1 MNSDYDSLITKKVIL
16 ITDSTSQFLAIGLK
30 NCGLEK
36 GLNLIIYE
44 FPYVKIVEGID
55 NILNDTIKFSPD
67 YVIINFSTQK
77 ILDQFYNMA
86 LSKRSIF
93 SNDWLM
99 SFQNATSLINNHYKC
114 EIITNNL
121 IEIDDSVFGNFANKL
136 KQSFKYQIRNIN
148 LRLMELSHD
157 ISNLHIADQLT
168 LHCRY
173 GDNVIKQSKV
183 YYSSDI
189 AYNVDFIPIISNN
202 YLDIINAL
210 NGQFNK
216 CLILDLDNTLWGGI
230 IGDIGIE
237 NIEIGN
243 LGIGKVFS
251 DIQRW
256 ALELKQRGIILA
268 ICSKNE
274 EKIAKEPFVNHPE
287 MILKLEDISIFIA
300 NRINKTE
307 NIRSIKET
315 LNIGY
320 DSMVF
325 IDDNKHERNAI
336 SKSCPDIIVPNL
348 PNDPAN
354 YLEYIQSLNLFETV
368 ALTELDNKRHK
379 QYQNEYQ
386 RLKQKLVLKSET
398 EYIKSLGLTGKI
410 DEINDYNIPRA
421 SQLILRSNQF
431 NLRTIR
437 YSIEDL
443 KNITTNSNYLNFTIE
458 LNDKFGNYGLICIV
472 ILEKRND
479 DLFIDN
485 WVISCRAFGRQ
496 LELLTINNIT
506 KIAKSNKFKRV
517 IGEYIPTSK
526 NGMVKNIYRNLG
538 FRLKEKLW
546 VLDLSNFKY
555 KKCEIMI
562 DKND

>member
-16 ITDSTSQFLAIGLK
+16 ITDSPSQFLAIGLK

-55 NILNDTIKFSPD
+55 NILNDTIEFSPD
-67 YVIINFSTQK
+67 YVIINFSTQQ

-114 EIITNNL
+114 EIITSNL
-121 IEIDDSVFGNFANKL
+121 IEIDDSIFGNFANKL

-173 GDNVIKQSKV
+173 GDNVVKQSKI

-202 YLDIINAL
+202 YLDIINAI

-307 NIRSIKET
+307 NIQSIKET

-354 YLEYIQSLNLFETV
+354 YLDYIQSLNLFETV

-398 EYIKSLGLTGKI
+398 EYIKSLGLTAKI
-410 DEINDYNIPRA
+410 DEINDYNVPRA

-437 YSIEDL
+437 YSIDDL
-443 KNITTNSNYLNFTIE
+443 KNITINSNYLNFTIE

-496 LELLTINNIT
+496 VELLTINNIT

-526 NGMVKNIYRNLG
+526 NGMVKNIYKNLG

-546 VLDLSNFKY
+546 VLDLSNSKY

>member
-1 MNSDYDSLITKKVIL
+1 MNSDYDGLITKKVIL

-99 SFQNATSLINNHYKC
+99 SFQNATSLINNYYKC

-148 LRLMELSHD
+148 LRLMELSHN

-173 GDNVIKQSKV
+173 GDNVIKQSKI

-189 AYNVDFIPIISNN
+189 SYNVDFIPKISNN
-202 YLDIINAL
+202 YLDIINAM

-274 EKIAKEPFVNHPE
+274 EKIAKEPFVRHPE

-307 NIRSIKET
+307 NIRSIKKT

-398 EYIKSLGLTGKI
+398 EYIKSLGLTAKI

-421 SQLILRSNQF
+421 SQLVLRSNQF

-437 YSIEDL
+437 YSIDDL
-443 KNITTNSNYLNFTIE
+443 KNITIDSNYLNFTIE

-496 LELLTINNIT
+496 LELLTINNII
-506 KIAKSNKFKRV
+506 KIAKSNKFKKV

-526 NGMVKNIYRNLG
+526 NGMVKNIYKNLG

-546 VLDLSNFKY
+546 VLELSNSKY

>member
-1 MNSDYDSLITKKVIL
+1 
-16 ITDSTSQFLAIGLK
+16 
-30 NCGLEK
+30 
-36 GLNLIIYE
+36 
-44 FPYVKIVEGID
+44 
-55 NILNDTIKFSPD
+55 
-67 YVIINFSTQK
+67 
-77 ILDQFYNMA
+77 
-86 LSKRSIF
+86 
-93 SNDWLM
+93 
-99 SFQNATSLINNHYKC
+99 
-114 EIITNNL
+114 
-121 IEIDDSVFGNFANKL
+121 
-136 KQSFKYQIRNIN
+136 
-148 LRLMELSHD
+148 
-157 ISNLHIADQLT
+157 
-168 LHCRY
+168 
-173 GDNVIKQSKV
+173 
-183 YYSSDI
+183 
-189 AYNVDFIPIISNN
+189 
-202 YLDIINAL
+202 
-210 NGQFNK
+210 
-216 CLILDLDNTLWGGI
+216 
-230 IGDIGIE
+230 
-237 NIEIGN
+237 
-243 LGIGKVFS
+243 
-251 DIQRW
+251 
-256 ALELKQRGIILA
+256 
-268 ICSKNE
+268 
-274 EKIAKEPFVNHPE
+274 

-307 NIRSIKET
+307 NIRSIKKT

-398 EYIKSLGLTGKI
+398 EYIKSLGLTAKI

-421 SQLILRSNQF
+421 SQLVLRSNQF

-437 YSIEDL
+437 YSIDDL
-443 KNITTNSNYLNFTIE
+443 KNITIDSNYLNFTIE

-496 LELLTINNIT
+496 LELLTINNII
-506 KIAKSNKFKRV
+506 KIAKSNKFKKV

-526 NGMVKNIYRNLG
+526 NGMVKNIYKNLG

-546 VLDLSNFKY
+546 VLELSNSKY

>member
-16 ITDSTSQFLAIGLK
+16 ITDSPSQFLAIGLK

-114 EIITNNL
+114 EIITSNL
-121 IEIDDSVFGNFANKL
+121 IEIDDSIFGNFANKL

-173 GDNVIKQSKV
+173 GDNVVKQSKI

-202 YLDIINAL
+202 YLDIINAI

-274 EKIAKEPFVNHPE
+274 EKIAKEPFVKHPE

-307 NIRSIKET
+307 NIQSIKET

-348 PNDPAN
+348 PDDPAN

-398 EYIKSLGLTGKI
+398 EYIKSLGLTAKI
-410 DEINDYNIPRA
+410 DEINDYNVPRA

-437 YSIEDL
+437 YSIDDL
-443 KNITTNSNYLNFTIE
+443 KNITINSNYLNFTIE

-496 LELLTINNIT
+496 VELLTINNIT

-526 NGMVKNIYRNLG
+526 NGMVKNIYKNLG

-546 VLDLSNFKY
+546 VLDLSNSKY

>member
-16 ITDSTSQFLAIGLK
+16 ITDSPSQFLAIGLK

-55 NILNDTIKFSPD
+55 NILNDTIEFSPD
-67 YVIINFSTQK
+67 YVIINFSTQQ

-114 EIITNNL
+114 EIITSNL
-121 IEIDDSVFGNFANKL
+121 IEIDDSIFGNFANKL

-173 GDNVIKQSKV
+173 GDNVVKQSKI

-202 YLDIINAL
+202 YLDIINAI

-274 EKIAKEPFVNHPE
+274 EKIAKEPFVKHPE

-307 NIRSIKET
+307 NIQSIKET

-348 PNDPAN
+348 PDDPAN

-398 EYIKSLGLTGKI
+398 EYIKSLGLTAKI
-410 DEINDYNIPRA
+410 DEINDYNVPRA

-437 YSIEDL
+437 YSIDDL
-443 KNITTNSNYLNFTIE
+443 KNITINSNYLNFTIE

-496 LELLTINNIT
+496 VELLTINNIT

-526 NGMVKNIYRNLG
+526 NGMVKNIYKNLG

-546 VLDLSNFKY
+546 VLDLSNSKY

>member
-16 ITDSTSQFLAIGLK
+16 ITDSPSQFLAIGLK

-114 EIITNNL
+114 EIITSNL
-121 IEIDDSVFGNFANKL
+121 IEIDDSIFGNFANKL

-173 GDNVIKQSKV
+173 GDNVVKQSKI

-202 YLDIINAL
+202 YLDIINAI

-307 NIRSIKET
+307 NIQSIKET

-348 PNDPAN
+348 PDDPAN

-398 EYIKSLGLTGKI
+398 EYIKSLGLTAKI

-437 YSIEDL
+437 YSIDDL
-443 KNITTNSNYLNFTIE
+443 KNITINSNYLNFTIE

-496 LELLTINNIT
+496 VELLTINNIT

-526 NGMVKNIYRNLG
+526 NGMVKNIYKNLG

-546 VLDLSNFKY
+546 VLDLSNSKY